1 MCFKTM
7 ADIGQV
13 EFSNRCISWLCV
25 LLVPCLSTS
34 VPNVSLPVLESS
46 TQWTR
51 LLLQPWWH
59 RRHLWPFWHFACV
72 MGLFLTAYVFPFF
85 NSKIM
90 VLCSSTVCSLYVGVA
105 QVKLF
110 QNKHFTFM
118 WMPHVMYC
126 DGLVYVLFI
135 CGLWKLFLACPIQ
148 GDFKLQSCKLT
159 YFHTWVICYEH
170 VIQIFWNLP

>member
-90 VLCSSTVCSLYVGVA
+90 VLCSSTVCSFVCWSGTSETVSKQTFHLYVDATCNV
-105 QVKLF
+105 LRWSCLC
-110 QNKHFTFM
+110 TFYLWIM
-118 WMPHVMYC
+118 ETVPCMPYSR
-126 DGLVYVLFI
+126 GF
-135 CGLWKLFLACPIQ
+135 
-148 GDFKLQSCKLT
+148 
-159 YFHTWVICYEH
+159 
-170 VIQIFWNLP
+170 

>member
-1 MCFKTM
+1 MCFPFLILKLW
-7 ADIGQV
+7 
-13 EFSNRCISWLCV
+13 FSA
-25 LLVPCLSTS
+25 
-34 VPNVSLPVLESS
+34 
-46 TQWTR
+46 
-51 LLLQPWWH
+51 LLL
-59 RRHLWPFWHFACV
+59 FA
-72 MGLFLTAYVFPFF
+72 L
-85 NSKIM
+85 
-90 VLCSSTVCSLYVGVA
+90 LYVGVA

-159 YFHTWVICYEH
+159 YFHT
-170 VIQIFWNLP
+170 